1 VQEKFAD
8 TIGEIG
14 SRKSKKDRQHNG
26 QKTKGQTMIYKRLHR
41 KQTIAKDEP
50 HRQERLNSSI
60 GPWEKQCNGTP
71 TYTTSLVNKTIN
83 VDQIKHNLLYWYF
96 QQNQCLCIKNMPCTT
111 YIDHHGSYARWH
123 PENCTAC
130 PCAKK
135 TLSIG
140 KGSGVNLG
148 DVGG

>member
-1 VQEKFAD
+1 MSIKLNIIYC
-8 TIGEIG
+8 IG
-14 SRKSKKDRQHNG
+14 
-26 QKTKGQTMIYKRLHR
+26 
-41 KQTIAKDEP
+41 
-50 HRQERLNSSI
+50 
-60 GPWEKQCNGTP
+60 
-71 TYTTSLVNKTIN
+71 TSNKISAYA
-83 VDQIKHNLLYWYF
+83 L
-96 QQNQCLCIKNMPCTT
+96 KNMPCTT

-130 PCAKK
+130 PCAMK

>member
-1 VQEKFAD
+1 MQEKFAD

-96 QQNQCLCIKNMPCTT
+96 QQNQCLCIKKHAMHDIHRSSWVLCSLTP
-111 YIDHHGSYARWH
+111 
-123 PENCTAC
+123 
-130 PCAKK
+130 
-135 TLSIG
+135 G
-140 KGSGVNLG
+140 KLHSVSMR
-148 DVGG
+148 